1 MPPFGPDEVASADNR
16 QRMRPETRRPQTCRL
31 GGGHPD
37 ARWHDAGWLAAAVD
51 VEQHRIEG
59 RCPACDL
66 DGCEVL
72 TAAELIVATVADPT
86 TLPNR

>member
-1 MPPFGPDEVASADNR
+1 MPPIGHDEAAPTEAQLRVRPDTHRPDGRTADR
-16 QRMRPETRRPQTCRL
+16 RMP
-31 GGGHPD
+31 
-37 ARWHDAGWLAAAVD
+37 DAGWLAAAVD

-72 TAAELIVATVADPT
+72 TAAELIVATGADPT
-86 TLPNR
+86 TLPNH